1 MEFTK
6 SLDIEYEVI
15 DCDADEYE
23 VIDCDADEHHEE
35 ILKPEDPAEPE
46 TVEAFR
52 AASTVSADV
61 QRRID
66 QRRGHRSGEESN
78 HPTDEAGPKP
88 VGRLTEVVER
98 ESAAHRGE
106 DESQSFLNTVFDEE
120 VEVNAG
126 HGKSVDEQIWQAIA
140 QGKLSKRKAKH
151 LRRLLARLRDE
162 YIEASA
168 NGEDIEVFIRR
179 VTTEAIEEDGLNSLC
194 PFASNEKDEGLIG
207 EG

>member
-1 MEFTK
+1 MDDKTFEEAVLKAKATESKMNRMIDEIFTEQELEFTK

-66 QRRGHRSGEESN
+66 QLRGLGRNRTTPLMRLGRNLLGDLPKSSSGN
-78 HPTDEAGPKP
+78 RQHI
-88 VGRLTEVVER
+88 VGRMSHRAFSVRYLTK
-98 ESAAHRGE
+98 
-106 DESQSFLNTVFDEE
+106 
-120 VEVNAG
+120 
-126 HGKSVDEQIWQAIA
+126 KS
-140 QGKLSKRKAKH
+140 R
-151 LRRLLARLRDE
+151 
-162 YIEASA
+162 
-168 NGEDIEVFIRR
+168 
-179 VTTEAIEEDGLNSLC
+179 
-194 PFASNEKDEGLIG
+194 
-207 EG
+207 